1 METWLIKMWIKRI
14 KKAFYYKVGMRF
26 PYSKVRVR
34 SMRKLGYKVGEQVYF
49 PADLVISQNLVDDKS
64 QLEIGNRV
72 SIGPRV
78 TILLME
84 HANTSRVR
92 SIMGVRMGRV
102 KIKDDVWIGAG
113 AIILSGVTIGECSV
127 IGAGAVVTRDVEPYT
142 IVAGV
147 PAKKIKDIKV
157 EE

>member
-1 METWLIKMWIKRI
+1 MTLKTWIKRI
-14 KKAFYYKVGMRF
+14 RKAFYYKVGMRF

-34 SMRKLGYKVGEQVYF
+34 AMRKLGYKVGEQVYF
-49 PADLVISQNLVDDKS
+49 PADLVISQNLVDDKA

-78 TILLME
+78 TILPME
-84 HANTSRVR
+84 HANASRVR
-92 SIMGVRMGRV
+92 VAVNVRMRGV

-127 IGAGAVVTRDVEPYT
+127 IGAGAVVTTDVEPYT
-142 IVAGV
+142 VVAGV
-147 PAKKIKDIKV
+147 PARKIKDIKFV
-157 EE
+157 E

>member
-1 METWLIKMWIKRI
+1 MTLKTWIKRI
-14 KKAFYYKVGMRF
+14 RKAFYYKIGMRF

-49 PADLVISQNLVDDKS
+49 PADLVISQNLVDDRA

-78 TILLME
+78 TILPME
-84 HANTSRVR
+84 HANASRVR
-92 SIMGVRMGRV
+92 AAINVRMGGV
-102 KIKDDVWIGAG
+102 KIKEDVWIGAG
-113 AIILSGVTIGECSV
+113 VIILSGITIGECSV
-127 IGAGAVVTRDVEPYT
+127 IGAGAVVTKDVEPYT

-147 PAKKIKDIKV
+147 PAKKIRDIV
-157 EE
+157 LE

>member
-1 METWLIKMWIKRI
+1 MTLKTWIKRI
-14 KKAFYYKVGMRF
+14 RKAFYYKIGMRF

-49 PADLVISQNLVDDKS
+49 PADLVISQNLVDDKA

-78 TILLME
+78 TILPME
-84 HANTSRVR
+84 HANASRVHATVN
-92 SIMGVRMGRV
+92 VRMGGV

-113 AIILSGVTIGECSV
+113 ANILSGVTIVECSL
-127 IGAGAVVTRDVEPYT
+127 IGAGSVVTNDV
-142 IVAGV
+142 
-147 PAKKIKDIKV
+147 
-157 EE
+157 

>member
-1 METWLIKMWIKRI
+1 MTLKTWIKRI
-14 KKAFYYKVGMRF
+14 RKAFYYKIGMRF

-49 PADLVISQNLVDDKS
+49 PADLVISQNLVDDKA

-78 TILLME
+78 TILPME
-84 HANTSRVR
+84 HANASRVR
-92 SIMGVRMGRV
+92 AIVNVRMGGV

-127 IGAGAVVTRDVEPYT
+127 IGAGAVVTKDVEPYT
-142 IVAGV
+142 VVAGV
-147 PAKKIKDIKV
+147 PARKIKDLKIV
-157 EE
+157 E

>member
-1 METWLIKMWIKRI
+1 MTLKTWIKRFQ
-14 KKAFYYKVGMRF
+14 KAFYYKVGMRF

-34 SMRKLGYKVGEQVYF
+34 AMRKLGYKVGEHVYF
-49 PADLVISQNLVDDKS
+49 PSDLIIGQNLVDDKA

-78 TILLME
+78 TILPME
-84 HANTSRVR
+84 HANASRVR
-92 SIMGVRMGRV
+92 SAMKVREGGVI
-102 KIKDDVWIGAG
+102 IKDDVWIGAG
-113 AIILSGVTIGECSV
+113 VIILSGVTIGECSV
-127 IGAGAVVTRDVEPYT
+127 IGAGAVVTKDVEPYT

-147 PAKKIKDIKV
+147 PARKIKDIKI

>member
-1 METWLIKMWIKRI
+1 MTLKTWIKRI
-14 KKAFYYKVGMRF
+14 RKAFYYKIGMRF

-49 PADLVISQNLVDDKS
+49 PADLVISQNLVDDRA

-78 TILLME
+78 TILPME
-84 HANTSRVR
+84 HANASRVR
-92 SIMGVRMGRV
+92 AFMSVRMGGV

-113 AIILSGVTIGECSV
+113 VIILSGITIGECSV
-127 IGAGAVVTRDVEPYT
+127 IGAGAVVTKDVEPYT
-142 IVAGV
+142 VVAGV
-147 PAKKIKDIKV
+147 PARKIKDIEI

>member
-1 METWLIKMWIKRI
+1 MNINIWVKRI
-14 KKAFYYKVGMRF
+14 RKAFYYKVGMRF

-34 SMRKLGYKVGEQVYF
+34 AMRKLGYKVGEQVYF
-49 PADLVISQNLVDDKS
+49 PSDLIIGQNLVDDKA

-78 TILLME
+78 TILPME
-84 HANTSRVR
+84 HANASRVR
-92 SIMGVRMGRV
+92 SAMKVREGGVL
-102 KIKDDVWIGAG
+102 IKDDVWIGAG
-113 AIILSGVTIGECSV
+113 VIILSGVTIGECSV
-127 IGAGAVVTRDVEPYT
+127 IGAGAVVTKDVEPYT

-147 PAKKIKDIKV
+147 PARKIKDIKI

>member
-1 METWLIKMWIKRI
+1 MTLKTWIKRI
-14 KKAFYYKVGMRF
+14 RKAFYYKIGMRF

-49 PADLVISQNLVDDKS
+49 PADLVISQNLVDDRA

-78 TILLME
+78 TILPME
-84 HANTSRVR
+84 HANASRVR
-92 SIMGVRMGRV
+92 AVINVRMEGV

-113 AIILSGVTIGECSV
+113 VIILSGVTIGECSV
-127 IGAGAVVTRDVEPYT
+127 IGAGAVVTKDVEPYT
-142 IVAGV
+142 VVAGV
-147 PAKKIKDIKV
+147 PARKIKDIKIV
-157 EE
+157 E

>member
-1 METWLIKMWIKRI
+1 MTLKTWIKRI
-14 KKAFYYKVGMRF
+14 RKALYYKIGMRF
-26 PYSKVRVR
+26 PYSKVRLR

-49 PADLVISQNLVDDKS
+49 PADLVISQNLVDDMAK
-64 QLEIGNRV
+64 LEIGNRV

-78 TILLME
+78 TILPME

-92 SIMGVRMGRV
+92 KAVNVRTGGV

-113 AIILSGVTIGECSV
+113 VIILSGVTIGECSV
-127 IGAGAVVTRDVEPYT
+127 IGAGAVVTKDVEPYT
-142 IVAGV
+142 IVVGV
-147 PAKKIKDIKV
+147 PARKIKDIKM

>member
-1 METWLIKMWIKRI
+1 MTLKTWIKRI
-14 KKAFYYKVGMRF
+14 RKAFYYKVGMRF

-49 PADLVISQNLVDDKS
+49 PADLVISQNLVDDRA

-78 TILLME
+78 TILPME
-84 HANTSRVR
+84 HANASRVR
-92 SIMGVRMGRV
+92 AAINVHMGGV

-127 IGAGAVVTRDVEPYT
+127 IGAGAVVTKDVEPYT
-142 IVAGV
+142 VVAGV
-147 PAKKIKDIKV
+147 PARKIKDIEI

>member
-1 METWLIKMWIKRI
+1 MTLKTWIKRI
-14 KKAFYYKVGMRF
+14 RKAFYYKIGMRF

-49 PADLVISQNLVDDKS
+49 PADLVISQNLVDDRA

-78 TILLME
+78 TILPME
-84 HANTSRVR
+84 HANASRVR
-92 SIMGVRMGRV
+92 ATVNVRMGGV

-127 IGAGAVVTRDVEPYT
+127 IGAGAVVTKDVEPYT
-142 IVAGV
+142 VVAGV
-147 PAKKIKDIKV
+147 PARKIKDLKIV
-157 EE
+157 E